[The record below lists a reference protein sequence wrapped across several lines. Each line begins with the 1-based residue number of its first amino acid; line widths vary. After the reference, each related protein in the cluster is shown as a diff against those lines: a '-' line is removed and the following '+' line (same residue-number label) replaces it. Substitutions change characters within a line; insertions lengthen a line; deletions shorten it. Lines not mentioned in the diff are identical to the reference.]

1 MSEQPAGLGPSTDI
15 SASDLEIE
23 GTEQRPETSDPDAYD
38 DDGTLGGLGGAED
51 TSGGAG

>member
-15 SASDLEIE
+15 SASDLDVEANE
-23 GTEQRPETSDPDAYD
+23 DRTATSDPDAYQ